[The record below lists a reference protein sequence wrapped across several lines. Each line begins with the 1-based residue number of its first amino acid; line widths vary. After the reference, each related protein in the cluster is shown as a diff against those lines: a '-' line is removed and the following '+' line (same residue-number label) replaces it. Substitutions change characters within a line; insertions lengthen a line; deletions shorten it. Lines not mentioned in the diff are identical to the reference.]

1 MRAPSSIIAHAQKL
15 RSIKIKYSSSVP
27 HNYPACCAQEMK
39 AEINEYNILV
49 DKAFRVEDDMQP
61 EFNLIWRANE
71 AVIPKFAFVL
81 RAVLANSP
89 NSIPPEWVFSCVN
102 NFFTPGHENSYSD
115 YIKYATQL
123 QFNYNQS
130 T

>member
-15 RSIKIKYSSSVP
+15 RSIKYPSSVP

-49 DKAFRVEDDMQP
+49 DKAFRAEDDMQP

-89 NSIPPEWVFSCVN
+89 NSIPPERVFSCLN

>member
-1 MRAPSSIIAHAQKL
+1 
-15 RSIKIKYSSSVP
+15 
-27 HNYPACCAQEMK
+27 MK

-61 EFNLIWRANE
+61 EFNLMNFWRANE

-89 NSIPPEWVFSCVN
+89 NSIPPERVFSCLK

-115 YIKYATQL
+115 YIEYATQL
-123 QFNYNQS
+123 QFNHNQS

>member
-1 MRAPSSIIAHAQKL
+1 
-15 RSIKIKYSSSVP
+15 
-27 HNYPACCAQEMK
+27 MK
-39 AEINEYNILV
+39 AEINEYNVLV

-61 EFNLIWRANE
+61 EFNLMNFWRANE
-71 AVIPKFAFVL
+71 AVIIPKFAFVL

-89 NSIPPEWVFSCVN
+89 NSIPPERVFSCLN

-115 YIKYATQL
+115 YIEYATQL
-123 QFNYNQS
+123 QFNHNQS

>member
-15 RSIKIKYSSSVP
+15 RSIKYPSSVP

-61 EFNLIWRANE
+61 EFNLMNFWRANE

-89 NSIPPEWVFSCVN
+89 NSIPPERVFSCLN

-115 YIKYATQL
+115 YIEYATQL
-123 QFNYNQS
+123 QFNHNQS

>member
-1 MRAPSSIIAHAQKL
+1 
-15 RSIKIKYSSSVP
+15 
-27 HNYPACCAQEMK
+27 MK
-39 AEINEYNILV
+39 AEINEYNVLV

-61 EFNLIWRANE
+61 EFNLMNFWRANE
-71 AVIPKFAFVL
+71 AVIIPKFAFVL

-89 NSIPPEWVFSCVN
+89 NSIPPERVFSCVN